1 MMQTQT
7 IVDCFEEKSCPVT
20 QRLKLFYCCQAP
32 PRWAVQQQL
41 ANLLT
46 DLGCTSSALHQLS
59 PAPAQPCTSS
69 ALLIYEKLELWE
81 DAVICLERMGQ
92 HGKCA
97 PVYALICVLGHSSCQ
112 TNQSQGDL
120 ALCLWRYY

>member
-7 IVDCFEEKSCPVT
+7 IVDYFEEKSCPVT

-32 PRWAVQQQL
+32 PRWAVQKQL

-46 DLGCTSSALHQLS
+46 DLGCA
-59 PAPAQPCTSS
+59 SS

-92 HGKCA
+92 HGKA
-97 PVYALICVLGHSSCQ
+97 EEILRRELEKESPSL
-112 TNQSQGDL
+112 
-120 ALCLWRYY
+120 